1 MKPDLAKLIVAGV
14 LAGGFL
20 TSTASAVQAAGD
32 AGQETAV
39 PLAQRMETHWRRLV
53 QERDVE
59 RRRALI
65 AEHRK
70 LLDEARTA
78 FGPAP
83 NGAAGMGDMHGGQG
97 GMMGGPGRS
106 GDAMDAHHRQDAQS
120 IVELHSMMLDMMQ

>member
-1 MKPDLAKLIVAGV
+1 MKSDLTKLIVAGA

-20 TSTASAVQAAGD
+20 TGTAPAVQAAGD
-32 AGQETAV
+32 AGQESAA
-39 PLAQRMETHWRRLV
+39 PLAQRMETHWRRLA

-78 FGPAP
+78 SGPAP
-83 NGAAGMGDMHGGQG
+83 NGAAGMRGGQG

-106 GDAMDAHHRQDAQS
+106 GDAMDAHHRQDVRS